1 MTYSIVQALLV
12 GLWAAFCFAG
22 QVWGTYTNRAL
33 FISFGIGLILG
44 DLQTAVIFGATAEL
58 AFMGFG
64 VGPGGST
71 PPNPLG
77 PGVVGTIMAISIKNL
92 TPNAALSLS
101 YPFAILIPF
110 VITFIFSVNSNNITW
125 ARKAIEEGKYRRFH
139 FLANTTLIGFILFAF
154 VFGFVATLS
163 TNALQTF
170 VEIIPKWLI
179 NGLSVAGGLLPAV
192 GFALIISTMV
202 KKEYIPALIL
212 GYICTAY
219 LKIPVIGLAFAG
231 AVLAFNNYYNA
242 KKPSDHNDSG
252 DGGNDGNSNEEG
264 GIEDGI

>member
-1 MTYSIVQALLV
+1 MHYSILQALLV

-44 DLQTAVIFGATAEL
+44 DLKTAVIFGATAEL

-77 PGVVGTIMAISIKNL
+77 PGVVGTILAISIKNL
-92 TPNAALSLS
+92 SPAAALSLS

-110 VITFIFSVNSNNITW
+110 VITFLYSVNANSMAWTK
-125 ARKAIEEGKYRRFH
+125 KAIENGKYKQYH
-139 FLANTTLIGFILFAF
+139 LLANVTLIGFIIFAF
-154 VFGFVATLS
+154 LLGFTATIS
-163 TNALQTF
+163 TDALKAF
-170 VEIIPKWLI
+170 VSVIPTWLI
-179 NGLSVAGGLLPAV
+179 NGLTVAGGLLPAI
-192 GFALIISTMV
+192 GFALIMSTMA

-212 GYICTAY
+212 GYVCVAY
-219 LKIPVIGLAFAG
+219 LKMPVIGLAFAG
-231 AVLAFNNYYNA
+231 AILAFNNYFN
-242 KKPSDHNDSG
+242 KSHNDSKK
-252 DGGNDGNSNEEG
+252 DENNNNQEEF
-264 GIEDGI
+264 EDGI